1 MTVEGL
7 VDGPVTIDSMTR
19 RMVGVGVLVALVLVH
34 LTVAV
39 AESALSLGG
48 GEGDVGAG
56 GMPFGDLVRLLL
68 TFLLS
73 LVVIGF
79 AMRMALGGSPGLLGG
94 GRGGGGVLSLL
105 GALVRGAFRLIA
117 MLLRLVVGGLVQG
130 FRAGSRATQSAGQ
143 GNLQQTVRRFRI
155 RDRSGDLTNCTLP
168 GELLGPEV
176 RQGDLVRVSSRGLR
190 GGHLR
195 VRRVEVLSAPG
206 GTVATVVTTR
216 TARRFRIGVW
226 ADGCAWAL
234 AAVLA
239 LLLAGRI
246 MEALS

>member
-7 VDGPVTIDSMTR
+7 VDGPVTIDSVTR
-19 RMVGVGVLVALVLVH
+19 RMVGVGVLVH

-39 AESALSLGG
+39 AESVLSLGG
-48 GEGDVGAG
+48 GEGGGGAG
-56 GMPFGDLVRLLL
+56 GMPFGDLMRLLL

-79 AMRMALGGSPGLLGG
+79 AMRMALGGSPGFFGG
-94 GRGGGGVLSLL
+94 GRGGGGGVLSLL

-117 MLLRLVVGGLVQG
+117 MLLRLMVGGLVQG

-206 GTVATVVTTR
+206 GAVATVVTTR

-246 MEALS
+246 MEALP